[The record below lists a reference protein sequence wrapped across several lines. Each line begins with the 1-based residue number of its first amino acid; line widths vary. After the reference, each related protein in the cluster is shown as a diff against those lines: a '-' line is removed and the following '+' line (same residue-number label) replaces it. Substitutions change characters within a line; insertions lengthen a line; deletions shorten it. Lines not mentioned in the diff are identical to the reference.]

1 MLSLLHTYI
10 TVYKLRSFSK
20 AAAVLYISQPTV
32 SVHIKKL
39 EQLTETPLF
48 LRNDDKSITPTEF
61 GDILYPQ
68 AQNII
73 KNWDNTIID
82 LDKKKRSRK
91 SITLLLSHSISELY
105 FKNFIPKLILNFPHI
120 DFTFLVKHSTEIMQL
135 VTEDSSVIGLIE
147 EPTNRIDF
155 YEVKLFEDGLIHV
168 GNPTSPYWIT
178 REWDYSLHELSQ
190 VYWNLHHLKFNEI
203 ATNNLSFL
211 FKLVANDI
219 GQTLTS
225 KKALDSLPKIQ
236 WQETSLAR
244 DFTLIS
250 KKNPLKNTNSALLI
264 TFLIEEFKNNTHI
277 EENNSR
283 LNKS

>member
-82 LDKKKRSRK
+82 LDKKSAAVKVSHFCCHIQ
-91 SITLLLSHSISELY
+91 SPNFTLKIS
-105 FKNFIPKLILNFPHI
+105 
-120 DFTFLVKHSTEIMQL
+120 
-135 VTEDSSVIGLIE
+135 
-147 EPTNRIDF
+147 
-155 YEVKLFEDGLIHV
+155 
-168 GNPTSPYWIT
+168 
-178 REWDYSLHELSQ
+178 SL
-190 VYWNLHHLKFNEI
+190 
-203 ATNNLSFL
+203 NLS
-211 FKLVANDI
+211 
-219 GQTLTS
+219 
-225 KKALDSLPKIQ
+225 
-236 WQETSLAR
+236 
-244 DFTLIS
+244 
-250 KKNPLKNTNSALLI
+250 
-264 TFLIEEFKNNTHI
+264 
-277 EENNSR
+277 
-283 LNKS
+283 